1 MEQPQLGRRIAELR
15 KKKGVTQDE
24 LVARCNV
31 TVRTIQRIE
40 AGEVMPRP
48 STLRLIVDALETDW
62 ESFTKAFGEKSTIGS
77 EPFTSSS
84 PEPLAST
91 TLFRRDLKVAW
102 IAGVIYFLV
111 GFPEAAVEWEII
123 EAKYLLNSA
132 WFYVIKIITL
142 VSFAFFIRGFIVL
155 GRCYGNKLLV
165 FASVLFLMITL
176 VDYGFDLF
184 FSTDHLFSVERQ
196 IGKAM
201 MYGCSSVVFGVALF
215 KAKQQLGNTGH
226 YAGLLEIAIGLSFL
240 TVFLSPAGLVLMM
253 PAEILEIY
261 LLFKVSE
268 SARAVVS
275 NEGTSAV

>member
-1 MEQPQLGRRIAELR
+1 MEQPELGRRIAELR
-15 KKKGVTQDE
+15 KIKGVTQDE

-62 ESFTKAFGEKSTIGS
+62 ESFTKTFSEKSKICS
-77 EPFTSSS
+77 DPLAFAS
-84 PEPLAST
+84 PEPLAAT
-91 TLFRRDLKVAW
+91 PLFKRDFQVAW
-102 IAGVIYFLV
+102 IAGVVYFLA

-123 EAKYLLNSA
+123 ESKYLLNGT
-132 WFYVIKIITL
+132 WFYIIKIITL
-142 VSFAFFIRGFIVL
+142 ISFALFMRGFIML
-155 GRCYGNKLLV
+155 GKCYGNKLLV
-165 FASVLFLMITL
+165 FASALFLMITL

-184 FSTDHLFSVERQ
+184 FSTDHLFSAERQ

-201 MYGCSSVVFGVALF
+201 MYGCASVVFGISLF
-215 KAKQQLGNTGH
+215 KAKEQLGNTGH

-240 TVFLSPAGLVLMM
+240 TVFLFPVGLILMM

-261 LLFKVSE
+261 LLFRVSE
-268 SARAVVS
+268 SMQPVLA
-275 NEGTSAV
+275 NEGRSVL